1 MTDDTKKVVPISKA
15 RAKKADPRKA
25 SEKKFG
31 KPVMDLGFCI
41 TPSLMMQA
49 QARLGLNPVQFNIV
63 MHLLDIWW
71 DVNRRPYPTKKLIA
85 DRMGMGERQI
95 QRQIVELEQAGLV
108 ERIFRT
114 RPGRGKTSN
123 EYDLSG
129 FVAKLKELE
138 PSSPRRARKRATRGK
153 TSPCPST
160 SSKGEEL
167 RSVAQMDRAP
177 RLRAMR

>member
-138 PSSPRRARKRATRGK
+138 PEFTKTREEGRNKRKNVTLPKHKQQG
-153 TSPCPST
+153 
-160 SSKGEEL
+160 
-167 RSVAQMDRAP
+167 
-177 RLRAMR
+177 

>member
-1 MTDDTKKVVPISKA
+1 MTDETKKIVPISKA
-15 RAKKADPRKA
+15 RAKKADARKA

-49 QARLGLNPVQFNIV
+49 QARLGMNPVQFNIV

-71 DVNRRPYPTKKLIA
+71 DANRLPYPTKKLIA
-85 DRMGMGERQI
+85 DRMGMSERQI
-95 QRQIVELEQAGLV
+95 QRHIVELEGHGLV

-129 FVAKLKELE
+129 LVKRLKELE
-138 PSSPRRARKRATRGK
+138 PEFTKTREENRKNRTNVTLPKHKRQG
-153 TSPCPST
+153 
-160 SSKGEEL
+160 
-167 RSVAQMDRAP
+167 
-177 RLRAMR
+177 